1 MHGNLVSLRPLVV
14 EDAKTLWTQ
23 IGNDPD
29 TWQWVGSGAPMPRSA
44 EDLATE
50 FSRQI
55 NRQDSEYF
63 AIVDLSTQTVIG
75 SSAFL
80 DIRPIDRHFEI
91 GSTFIAPGFRGGNR
105 NIEAKLLMLT
115 EAFEVRDAVRV
126 TLKANGQNTR
136 SRAAIEKIGAKFEG
150 LLRNQRL
157 ERDGSWRNA
166 AYYSVIL
173 EDWPST
179 KQKLLD
185 LLDDGGN
192 LA

>member
-1 MHGNLVSLRPLVV
+1 MSLSPATPLPKPGHRFVLPALHG
-14 EDAKTLWTQ
+14 A
-23 IGNDPD
+23 
-29 TWQWVGSGAPMPRSA
+29 A
-44 EDLATE
+44 EAYVLA
-50 FSRQI
+50 Q
-55 NRQDSEYF
+55 
-63 AIVDLSTQTVIG
+63 A
-75 SSAFL
+75 AC
-80 DIRPIDRHFEI
+80 
-91 GSTFIAPGFRGGNR
+91 A
-105 NIEAKLLMLT
+105 
-115 EAFEVRDAVRV
+115 
-126 TLKANGQNTR
+126 LKANGQNTR

-179 KQKLLD
+179 KQNLLD